1 MAGNRTAWAAQAR
14 SIVIRPGENNDTRGN
29 PEILLGVVL
38 SSVSLRLRSERGWG
52 SVGRTVYL
60 KWEVCK
66 PPPSRGRGCDCGAPS
81 GDATGHWGWQS
92 ETATDTE
99 NKGG

>member
-1 MAGNRTAWAAQAR
+1 M
-14 SIVIRPGENNDTRGN
+14 
-29 PEILLGVVL
+29 LLGVMR
-38 SSVSLRLRSERGWG
+38 SRVSLRLRSGRGWG
-52 SVGRTVYL
+52 SVGIAVYL
-60 KWEVCK
+60 KWEICRLT
-66 PPPSRGRGCDCGAPS
+66 PQGRGCDCGAPN